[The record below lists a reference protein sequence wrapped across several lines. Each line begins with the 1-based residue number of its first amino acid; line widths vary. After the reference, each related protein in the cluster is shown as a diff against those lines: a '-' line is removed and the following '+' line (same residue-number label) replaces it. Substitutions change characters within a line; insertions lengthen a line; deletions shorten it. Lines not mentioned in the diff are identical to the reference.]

1 MITVGFIAT
10 MAREATLSRHN
21 NAIEGRAAATGDGYS
36 GRTANGIVN
45 GGGANTHY
53 TYVYKCLCAPQ
64 PERLSVITMGKCS
77 TC

>member
-45 GGGANTHY
+45 VGGQTRTIHMCISV
-53 TYVYKCLCAPQ
+53 YVH
-64 PERLSVITMGKCS
+64 LSPKGCP
-77 TC
+77 

>member
-45 GGGANTHY
+45 GGGQTRTIHMCISV
-53 TYVYKCLCAPQ
+53 YVH
-64 PERLSVITMGKCS
+64 LSPKGFP
-77 TC
+77 